1 MLYTKELA
9 IIDIEVEAAAVIIDI
24 KVEMVTG
31 IVAQAGIIG
40 VDVKG
45 LAIRFTD
52 SKNIEEKIDAGLVDS
67 GY

>member
-31 IVAQAGIIG
+31 IVAWAGIIG

>member
-1 MLYTKELA
+1 MLYTKELV
-9 IIDIEVEAAAVIIDI
+9 ITEIEVEAAAVIIDI
-24 KVEMVTG
+24 EVEMVTG
-31 IVAQAGIIG
+31 IVEQAGIIG
-40 VDVKG
+40 VDIKG